1 MGLFLTNFPGRAPSD
16 ALYVVDIGGEDLR
29 DALVALV
36 TDPSGVTSQAILVDA
51 LSAIQSNISVLASAG
66 AHTLLVANAPDLS
79 LAPELRLAGPEAQ
92 AAGQALAL
100 AFNSSL
106 ETLLAG
112 LESALLIK
120 VFRLDLFE
128 LSQEVVAAPAA
139 FGLTNVMDS
148 CITPDTLIGA
158 FCSQPDRYLFWDGNH
173 PTAAAQGIVASRALS
188 VLAGP

>member
-1 MGLFLTNFPGRAPSD
+1 VKDRLGYFEFRTASPTCST
-16 ALYVVDIGGEDLR
+16 E
-29 DALVALV
+29 
-36 TDPSGVTSQAILVDA
+36 
-51 LSAIQSNISVLASAG
+51 SNRVKYWKIT
-66 AHTLLVANAPDLS
+66 AHW
-79 LAPELRLAGPEAQ
+79 RR
-92 AAGQALAL
+92 
-100 AFNSSL
+100 
-106 ETLLAG
+106 LLAG

-120 VFRLDLFE
+120 VLRLDLFE